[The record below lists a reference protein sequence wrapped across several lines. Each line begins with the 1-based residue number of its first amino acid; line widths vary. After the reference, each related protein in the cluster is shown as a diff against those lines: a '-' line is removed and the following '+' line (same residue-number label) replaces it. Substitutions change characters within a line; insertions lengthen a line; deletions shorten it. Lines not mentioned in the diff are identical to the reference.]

1 MPNAPFYFRVVLAC
15 CFLLGG
21 QHLGAQSIQLQ
32 AEITQFRSNYT
43 EADYRGPDIT
53 WKWTGSVSVDGI
65 SRALTPGCLFK
76 DDLPDDPQTF
86 NETRSLINE
95 VFALPSANGTQGA
108 LDLDED
114 IIFRINLKNWEDD
127 RGSSCDYDTNGG
139 VLQNDDDGY
148 REVNWTYAM
157 NVNDAGTW
165 RSFPFE
171 QGTYGYGYT
180 IRFRYVLVD
189 LISSLTSNAANVICE
204 QSTVRLTANRNAGFT
219 GGRYLF
225 QRKFNGGDWFNASR
239 YQSQNYIDVP
249 ASNLTNSSYRVSS
262 SSGLSLGDND
272 FYKEFNPSGI
282 TIVPSFAGSI
292 PLTTQGACAG
302 STGGSI
308 TYTGRELGA
317 GVRVRLSLDRRNS
330 EGNYGTAAP
339 PVELDDAAAY
349 TFAGLT
355 TGIYRINASA
365 LAPGDGGI
373 IANCTSSQSNISIP
387 EISQPLII
395 SAVANSPS
403 CNAGGSVFV
412 SANANGSG
420 NLQFFLKDAV
430 SDATVQ
436 QSGGFSTATSFRFS
450 GVNPG
455 TYTVRIAATNGCFNT
470 SLPLTIGD
478 VPAPASGTVT
488 VLSQEASFD
497 ISCPGSTVPVQVT
510 APTGQGSYRV
520 RRIPGYEVLTL
531 SPGSSGFFT
540 SRAGT
545 FTYVFTRLNSGC
557 NFRKT
562 RTITENP
569 TPVSVAISDP
579 VAPTACMA
587 AAGSLTA
594 TMANG
599 TGPYTFQITP
609 GPAAITQA
617 NPVYIFPMLTGGNY
631 IIDVSDSRGC
641 TAQSSTFLAP
651 PTGISIGLTLVDI
664 TCTGGDD
671 GSITLSGSGGTPPL
685 EYKIVEINDNY
696 GTQTVFPGLSA
707 GTYTAAVRDADS
719 CEEMR
724 DIIVSEPDPLVIT
737 MLTSD
742 SIFCRG
748 NQTYLR
754 ATVTGREFCDDAMDG
769 APGALGFLTYS
780 TDGGTSFQSLTEYEL
795 DSPCANEITLLLTV
809 SAGDY
814 DVQVQDYRGCPSN
827 ILSFGQ
833 ADFEEPTELI
843 LNLDEVTSSTCFSA
857 NDGTITVSY
866 SGGIPNYVI
875 RLYERQPDGIQY
887 PVQTSPV
894 LTESSGTYTFGN
906 LPVSSSAFS
915 YVVFINDNKSL
926 TDNFLID
933 GACRVELDPI
943 IVPQPDQLEILEVIQ
958 TGPDVNCD
966 GSGGEITVTSV
977 TGGTPPYQYSLLF
990 DGGFADATVLNP
1002 EIRAGNVYVQDA
1014 NGCVFNGFYFQDF
1027 AIPDLN
1033 IVPVIVQPIGCQ
1045 PGQITATIS
1054 GGDGPYT
1061 VELLLNGVDTDAL
1074 QTETSNGEPIVF
1086 DALNPNSY
1094 VIGVI
1099 DVFGCWAS
1107 ADALMESLPELSMTT
1122 TAKTDENCFAAQ
1134 DGSITVQVSGG
1145 VPPYTILYNG
1155 TPSTGPTRTLTNL
1168 VADYYT
1174 FIVIDD
1180 FGCDLVYTDSLE
1192 LLNDLRLNA
1201 VVTSPSPCLESTSG
1215 TLTVTPSGGA
1225 PPYDIVWL
1233 TDEALNT
1240 TLSGG
1245 QSATFNNL
1253 AAIEY
1258 TIQITDANGCSQFL
1272 DSYME
1277 GPDSITVE
1285 VINLVQPDCDQTGS
1299 FDLDIEGG
1307 TAPFQI
1313 SLNGAPAVTN
1323 TSFSALP
1330 DGDYLFAVTDANGCE
1345 LLTTDV
1351 SVSIQTASSITA
1363 SAVAVGVSCPGFNDG
1378 SITIN
1383 TVGAGAGA
1391 MFSLNGGAPQAS
1403 NVFNNLLAGTYSV
1416 DVVSAGCNT
1425 TVTDIVVTEPSEVVI
1440 TPIVVMDDCT
1450 GQASFTLTAS
1460 GGSGS
1465 GYTYTI
1471 DATAVDPTV
1480 PFIGEP
1486 GGVYEV
1492 QVMDGNGCADVD
1504 NVIVPPFTPLTITNT
1519 IVTDARCDDGTGE
1532 AAVEITGGTGVYT
1545 FAWSNGGPADSLFTN
1560 AVAGD
1565 YTVSITDALGC
1576 LRVSPTITIG
1586 LVEGVSATVVTV
1598 DANCGAADGSITVNA
1613 SGGSGTYGYNW
1624 EAGVTAVDNQATGL
1638 IAGNYAYTLTD
1649 LVTNCTTEA
1658 SASIGGID
1666 GASISL
1672 VDQTIAGCGSFALA
1686 SATITASDGVP
1697 PYSFRWS
1704 SGATDPTANDLVAG
1718 SNFVTVTDND
1728 GCERILE
1735 VVIEQSPSPN
1745 LALTNQTEAGC
1756 NANNLA
1762 TATAAGS
1769 GGTGNLTYAW
1779 SNGQSGATATGLIA
1793 GDYTVTVTD
1802 DLGCTD
1808 EITVNILQASDPI
1821 LQLESQTEAGCGAQN
1836 FASSTISASGGR
1848 APYSFLWSNGETE
1861 ANATNLPVGDNTVT
1875 VTDVLGCTD
1884 ALTVNIAQAPSP
1896 TITLESQTAAGCT
1909 TAALATAT
1917 VSATGGTGGLSYAWS
1932 SGDNTPTVD
1941 GLAAGDYTITVTDAL
1956 DCTDEIT
1963 ISITQ
1968 APNPV
1973 ISISTQ
1979 TAADC
1984 GPGGV
1989 ASATAEASGGTAA
2002 YTFAWSNGET
2012 TATALNLPPGT
2023 STVTVTDAQ
2032 GCTDETTVTIDQI
2045 AVPTVTVEDV
2055 DCFGNNN
2062 GQITVSAPGLATG
2075 AMYNIDIDDPQ
2086 TSLIFNDLE
2095 ASTYS
2100 ITINASNCMATI
2112 TDIVV
2117 NAPNLLALDAVITSD
2132 PCTGFADILLT
2143 GTGGTPP
2150 YTFSFDGGTFVTEN
2164 EFVGDPGIAYPIAIM
2179 DGNGCIITSTATVP
2193 GFTPLTIS
2201 FSEIVEAAC
2210 EDGTGEA
2217 AVAVIGGTPPYSF
2230 AWSDGS
2236 TDSLLVGADAG
2247 AYTLEVSDVNS
2258 CIVASEL
2265 LTINLINVIMATAT
2279 PIDASCGLADGS
2291 ISLSV
2296 TGGSGNYVYTW
2307 EAGVTATENTAT
2319 NLAAGT
2325 YSFTVSDTDTGCTT
2339 TGQVPVQGEGGPTL
2353 SIENQTEAGCVP
2365 GTFATA
2371 TVSTTNG
2378 LPPFTYAWSNGSS
2391 GTTGTNLESGANTVS
2406 VTDANGCLGILQVE
2420 IIRTPSPELTL
2431 VSQTLA
2437 GCTTLATA
2445 TVSAQGGELPY
2456 IYDWSNGEIEATA
2469 TSLSAGINTVTVT
2482 DAFGC
2487 TDVLAVTIE
2496 QSFPPLV
2503 RLISQ
2508 TVAGCENEASATVAG
2523 SFGTPPY
2530 TYLWSNAETTATAVN
2545 LQAGD
2550 NTITLTDSLGC
2561 IDQFTFTIEQ
2571 TDTLLVSLT
2580 GQTLAGCGDQS
2591 FASAT
2596 VLIEGGLTPY
2606 TYLWSSGE
2614 TEQTADQLPAGT
2626 NTLTVTDALGCSEEL
2641 SFAVDRV
2648 DTPVIMLQDQTEAGC
2663 GPIDF
2668 GGATVLVNGGT
2679 GPYQILWSSGDTG
2692 QAATQLLAGS
2702 NTVTVTD
2709 AGHCTAVLEVII
2721 LTTASPALQL
2731 VSQTTVGCSP
2741 GARASATIAASGGTP
2756 PYAFS
2761 WSTGSNGAITDD
2773 LLPGLNTV
2781 TVTDGNNCTAELDVT
2796 IEQARTPTLSL
2807 VTQSTIGC
2815 AITSTATASI
2825 MADGGTPPFTYL
2837 WSSGETG
2844 PTAINLPLGLNSVT
2858 VTDVNTCLAQLS
2870 VTILQAEPPELTLE
2884 SQTVAGCGTQNAA
2897 GAVVSALNGAPPYD
2911 FSWSS
2916 GESGP
2921 SATNLSAGAN
2931 TVTVT
2936 DANGCSDELVV
2947 MIEQAASPTLAISSL
2962 TDANCAEGTGAIAV
2976 LVTGGTGTI
2985 SYEWSHDAQLDA
2997 PSATDLFSG
3006 EYGVTITDG
3015 LGCNSSL
3022 TGLTVEYNA
3031 PPVLNLEGTT
3041 PSTCTAN
3048 SGTITLSVS
3057 GGTEPL
3063 NYTWTNDVSTGLNG
3077 ENLIPGDYVI
3087 LVTDAN
3093 GCTDVVMATVE
3104 GESSLGL
3111 TVTSFTDASCGK
3123 ANGRITVSQE
3133 NGSAPFD
3140 YDWSHDV
3147 GLAGPVATGLLA
3159 GSYSVLITDT
3169 NGCTAQVSK
3178 AIGDSPA
3185 VIIDGETISPAD
3197 CGQEIGSIAV
3207 TVSGGTGNLTYT
3219 WNHNDQA
3226 DGPTVTGLSAGVYA
3240 VTITD
3245 ELGCDATASYTV
3257 DNTEGPII
3265 FSSEAV
3271 DALCT
3276 DGTGSISV
3284 AVTNGS
3290 EPYTYSWTHNTELNA
3305 NTAINLSAGNY
3316 VVIVTDAS
3324 GCTVE
3329 GNFSIDFQPAPAL
3342 MLSPMT
3348 PACGAP
3354 NTGSI
3359 SAILIGGQAP
3369 FSYSWSTTSTN
3380 PFLENIPAGD
3390 YGLTVT
3396 DDNGCAI
3403 SATTTVEA
3411 RPVPMITLEYTQN
3424 IACPEVLG
3432 SASFLVSNLGGTA
3445 SFTFSDPGIDLVETD
3460 VGGGNTRVVAEGLS
3474 TGTYSLEV
3482 VNELGCSAITS
3493 ATITTL
3499 PPFQLVVI
3507 EINPASCNGEDSG
3520 SAAVEI
3526 VGSTE
3531 DFSFQWDTAAA
3542 NQTGPVANDLAAG
3555 SYRVTASSSSGCE
3568 ETVTVV
3574 IEAPDPI
3581 TLSTTSAINPGCFAG
3596 ETGSI
3601 TVMAAGGTV
3610 PYSFAWRGDT
3620 LPAFPAQTDLPA
3632 GEYLVTLTDANG
3644 CQESLEITLSQPDAI
3659 VPNLTVVNSDC
3670 AGSSSGSITLAPSG
3684 GTAPYSYF
3692 WPDFPGETG
3701 NSVIDIVAGN
3711 YSVTV
3716 TDAVGCQVT
3725 AAATVEEDNGTI
3737 TLTVIEQVEVSCPEV
3752 ADGSVTVLAAGDNG
3766 PFTYAWSS
3774 GGDQA
3779 TVTGLAGGQSY
3790 AVTATNSRGCTQ
3802 QLTINLSQGEPL
3814 EITGIPQDTSVCA
3827 GNIFALAL
3835 TDYPGATVA
3844 GPGGFTSS
3852 DETVLLEAAG
3862 EYLITYTT
3870 ASGCSARHTLNFSV
3884 TDAALTAQIV
3894 MASDITIDQRLVVL
3908 EASFPVPQSIT
3919 WVFDERRVTLEE
3931 QDENLYYFS
3940 FSEPDV
3946 YSIGMVADVGGCSD
3960 AISKQVTVHAD
3971 STTIPGANLGAA
3983 EILELNVAPNPNM
3996 GVFTVSA
4003 TLASAQPFSLTLYR
4017 DSGERVERR
4026 ETINTAAVSEAFNLI
4041 LVPGTYFL
4049 QAQVGNERRITVVIV
4064 Q

>member
-225 QRKFNGGDWFNASR
+225 QRKFNSGDWFNASR

-412 SANANGSG
+412 SANANESG

-562 RTITENP
+562 RIITENP

-631 IIDVSDSRGC
+631 TIDVSDSRGC

-651 PTGISIGLTLVDI
+651 PTGISIGSTLVDV

-915 YVVFINDNKSL
+915 YVVFIDDNKSL
-926 TDNFLID
+926 TDNFPID

-1532 AAVEITGGTGVYT
+1532 AAVEVTGGTGVYT

-1745 LALTNQTEAGC
+1745 LALISQTVAGC

-1917 VSATGGTGGLSYAWS
+1917 VSTTGGTGGLSYAWS

-1956 DCTDEIT
+1956 DCTDEI
-1963 ISITQ
+1963 
-1968 APNPV
+1968 
-1973 ISISTQ
+1973 
-1979 TAADC
+1979 
-1984 GPGGV
+1984 
-1989 ASATAEASGGTAA
+1989 
-2002 YTFAWSNGET
+2002 
-2012 TATALNLPPGT
+2012 
-2023 STVTVTDAQ
+2023 
-2032 GCTDETTVTIDQI
+2032 
-2045 AVPTVTVEDV
+2045 
-2055 DCFGNNN
+2055 
-2062 GQITVSAPGLATG
+2062 
-2075 AMYNIDIDDPQ
+2075 
-2086 TSLIFNDLE
+2086 
-2095 ASTYS
+2095 
-2100 ITINASNCMATI
+2100 
-2112 TDIVV
+2112 
-2117 NAPNLLALDAVITSD
+2117 
-2132 PCTGFADILLT
+2132 
-2143 GTGGTPP
+2143 
-2150 YTFSFDGGTFVTEN
+2150 
-2164 EFVGDPGIAYPIAIM
+2164 
-2179 DGNGCIITSTATVP
+2179 
-2193 GFTPLTIS
+2193 
-2201 FSEIVEAAC
+2201 
-2210 EDGTGEA
+2210 
-2217 AVAVIGGTPPYSF
+2217 
-2230 AWSDGS
+2230 
-2236 TDSLLVGADAG
+2236 
-2247 AYTLEVSDVNS
+2247 
-2258 CIVASEL
+2258 
-2265 LTINLINVIMATAT
+2265 
-2279 PIDASCGLADGS
+2279 
-2291 ISLSV
+2291 
-2296 TGGSGNYVYTW
+2296 
-2307 EAGVTATENTAT
+2307 
-2319 NLAAGT
+2319 
-2325 YSFTVSDTDTGCTT
+2325 
-2339 TGQVPVQGEGGPTL
+2339 
-2353 SIENQTEAGCVP
+2353 
-2365 GTFATA
+2365 
-2371 TVSTTNG
+2371 
-2378 LPPFTYAWSNGSS
+2378 
-2391 GTTGTNLESGANTVS
+2391 
-2406 VTDANGCLGILQVE
+2406 
-2420 IIRTPSPELTL
+2420 
-2431 VSQTLA
+2431 
-2437 GCTTLATA
+2437 
-2445 TVSAQGGELPY
+2445 
-2456 IYDWSNGEIEATA
+2456 
-2469 TSLSAGINTVTVT
+2469 
-2482 DAFGC
+2482 
-2487 TDVLAVTIE
+2487 
-2496 QSFPPLV
+2496 
-2503 RLISQ
+2503 
-2508 TVAGCENEASATVAG
+2508 
-2523 SFGTPPY
+2523 
-2530 TYLWSNAETTATAVN
+2530 
-2545 LQAGD
+2545 
-2550 NTITLTDSLGC
+2550 
-2561 IDQFTFTIEQ
+2561 
-2571 TDTLLVSLT
+2571 
-2580 GQTLAGCGDQS
+2580 
-2591 FASAT
+2591 
-2596 VLIEGGLTPY
+2596 
-2606 TYLWSSGE
+2606 
-2614 TEQTADQLPAGT
+2614 
-2626 NTLTVTDALGCSEEL
+2626 
-2641 SFAVDRV
+2641 
-2648 DTPVIMLQDQTEAGC
+2648 
-2663 GPIDF
+2663 
-2668 GGATVLVNGGT
+2668 
-2679 GPYQILWSSGDTG
+2679 
-2692 QAATQLLAGS
+2692 
-2702 NTVTVTD
+2702 
-2709 AGHCTAVLEVII
+2709 
-2721 LTTASPALQL
+2721 
-2731 VSQTTVGCSP
+2731 
-2741 GARASATIAASGGTP
+2741 
-2756 PYAFS
+2756 
-2761 WSTGSNGAITDD
+2761 
-2773 LLPGLNTV
+2773 
-2781 TVTDGNNCTAELDVT
+2781 
-2796 IEQARTPTLSL
+2796 
-2807 VTQSTIGC
+2807 
-2815 AITSTATASI
+2815 
-2825 MADGGTPPFTYL
+2825 
-2837 WSSGETG
+2837 
-2844 PTAINLPLGLNSVT
+2844 
-2858 VTDVNTCLAQLS
+2858 
-2870 VTILQAEPPELTLE
+2870 
-2884 SQTVAGCGTQNAA
+2884 
-2897 GAVVSALNGAPPYD
+2897 
-2911 FSWSS
+2911 
-2916 GESGP
+2916 
-2921 SATNLSAGAN
+2921 
-2931 TVTVT
+2931 
-2936 DANGCSDELVV
+2936 
-2947 MIEQAASPTLAISSL
+2947 
-2962 TDANCAEGTGAIAV
+2962 
-2976 LVTGGTGTI
+2976 
-2985 SYEWSHDAQLDA
+2985 
-2997 PSATDLFSG
+2997 
-3006 EYGVTITDG
+3006 
-3015 LGCNSSL
+3015 
-3022 TGLTVEYNA
+3022 
-3031 PPVLNLEGTT
+3031 
-3041 PSTCTAN
+3041 
-3048 SGTITLSVS
+3048 
-3057 GGTEPL
+3057 
-3063 NYTWTNDVSTGLNG
+3063 
-3077 ENLIPGDYVI
+3077 
-3087 LVTDAN
+3087 
-3093 GCTDVVMATVE
+3093 
-3104 GESSLGL
+3104 
-3111 TVTSFTDASCGK
+3111 
-3123 ANGRITVSQE
+3123 
-3133 NGSAPFD
+3133 
-3140 YDWSHDV
+3140 
-3147 GLAGPVATGLLA
+3147 
-3159 GSYSVLITDT
+3159 
-3169 NGCTAQVSK
+3169 
-3178 AIGDSPA
+3178 
-3185 VIIDGETISPAD
+3185 
-3197 CGQEIGSIAV
+3197 
-3207 TVSGGTGNLTYT
+3207 
-3219 WNHNDQA
+3219 
-3226 DGPTVTGLSAGVYA
+3226 
-3240 VTITD
+3240 
-3245 ELGCDATASYTV
+3245 
-3257 DNTEGPII
+3257 
-3265 FSSEAV
+3265 
-3271 DALCT
+3271 
-3276 DGTGSISV
+3276 
-3284 AVTNGS
+3284 
-3290 EPYTYSWTHNTELNA
+3290 
-3305 NTAINLSAGNY
+3305 
-3316 VVIVTDAS
+3316 
-3324 GCTVE
+3324 
-3329 GNFSIDFQPAPAL
+3329 
-3342 MLSPMT
+3342 
-3348 PACGAP
+3348 
-3354 NTGSI
+3354 
-3359 SAILIGGQAP
+3359 
-3369 FSYSWSTTSTN
+3369 
-3380 PFLENIPAGD
+3380 
-3390 YGLTVT
+3390 
-3396 DDNGCAI
+3396 
-3403 SATTTVEA
+3403 
-3411 RPVPMITLEYTQN
+3411 
-3424 IACPEVLG
+3424 
-3432 SASFLVSNLGGTA
+3432 
-3445 SFTFSDPGIDLVETD
+3445 
-3460 VGGGNTRVVAEGLS
+3460 
-3474 TGTYSLEV
+3474 
-3482 VNELGCSAITS
+3482 
-3493 ATITTL
+3493 
-3499 PPFQLVVI
+3499 
-3507 EINPASCNGEDSG
+3507 
-3520 SAAVEI
+3520 
-3526 VGSTE
+3526 
-3531 DFSFQWDTAAA
+3531 
-3542 NQTGPVANDLAAG
+3542 
-3555 SYRVTASSSSGCE
+3555 
-3568 ETVTVV
+3568 
-3574 IEAPDPI
+3574 
-3581 TLSTTSAINPGCFAG
+3581 
-3596 ETGSI
+3596 
-3601 TVMAAGGTV
+3601 
-3610 PYSFAWRGDT
+3610 
-3620 LPAFPAQTDLPA
+3620 
-3632 GEYLVTLTDANG
+3632 
-3644 CQESLEITLSQPDAI
+3644 
-3659 VPNLTVVNSDC
+3659 
-3670 AGSSSGSITLAPSG
+3670 
-3684 GTAPYSYF
+3684 
-3692 WPDFPGETG
+3692 
-3701 NSVIDIVAGN
+3701 
-3711 YSVTV
+3711 
-3716 TDAVGCQVT
+3716 
-3725 AAATVEEDNGTI
+3725 
-3737 TLTVIEQVEVSCPEV
+3737 
-3752 ADGSVTVLAAGDNG
+3752 
-3766 PFTYAWSS
+3766 
-3774 GGDQA
+3774 
-3779 TVTGLAGGQSY
+3779 
-3790 AVTATNSRGCTQ
+3790 
-3802 QLTINLSQGEPL
+3802 
-3814 EITGIPQDTSVCA
+3814 
-3827 GNIFALAL
+3827 
-3835 TDYPGATVA
+3835 
-3844 GPGGFTSS
+3844 
-3852 DETVLLEAAG
+3852 
-3862 EYLITYTT
+3862 
-3870 ASGCSARHTLNFSV
+3870 
-3884 TDAALTAQIV
+3884 
-3894 MASDITIDQRLVVL
+3894 
-3908 EASFPVPQSIT
+3908 
-3919 WVFDERRVTLEE
+3919 
-3931 QDENLYYFS
+3931 
-3940 FSEPDV
+3940 
-3946 YSIGMVADVGGCSD
+3946 
-3960 AISKQVTVHAD
+3960 
-3971 STTIPGANLGAA
+3971 
-3983 EILELNVAPNPNM
+3983 
-3996 GVFTVSA
+3996 
-4003 TLASAQPFSLTLYR
+4003 
-4017 DSGERVERR
+4017 
-4026 ETINTAAVSEAFNLI
+4026 
-4041 LVPGTYFL
+4041 
-4049 QAQVGNERRITVVIV
+4049 
-4064 Q
+4064 